1 MSKVIAPFFFLV
13 VSVGLFFTYI
23 DPAYKQMQA
32 LRALDGRLENALTRS
47 KELTEVR
54 EALLQRYS
62 SIADADLARLKK
74 LLPDS
79 VDNVRLIIDIDN
91 VASRY
96 GMRVKNFSFPRSVD
110 STVGGSEEVSEGPIG
125 VAEITFITSGTYAD
139 FSAFL
144 IDLERSLRLLD
155 VRSVIV
161 TASTD
166 VTKAVGTPAATSPG
180 AHQFNVSLQTYW
192 LR

>member
-1 MSKVIAPFFFLV
+1 MSKVIAPFFFIV
-13 VSVGLFFTYI
+13 VAVGLFFTYI
-23 DPAYKQMQA
+23 DPAYKQLQA
-32 LRALDGRLENALTRS
+32 LRALDARLDNALTRS

-96 GMRVKNFSFPRSVD
+96 GMRIKNFAFPVSVD
-110 STVGGSEEVSEGPIG
+110 DVGGATQEVPQGPVG
-125 VAEITFITSGTYAD
+125 VAEITFVTSGTYAD

-144 IDLERSLRLLD
+144 YDLERSLRLLD
-155 VRSVIV
+155 VRSVHI
-161 TASTD
+161 TAGSEAGQST
-166 VTKAVGTPAATSPG
+166 GT
-180 AHQFNVSLQTYW
+180 HQFNVSLQTYW